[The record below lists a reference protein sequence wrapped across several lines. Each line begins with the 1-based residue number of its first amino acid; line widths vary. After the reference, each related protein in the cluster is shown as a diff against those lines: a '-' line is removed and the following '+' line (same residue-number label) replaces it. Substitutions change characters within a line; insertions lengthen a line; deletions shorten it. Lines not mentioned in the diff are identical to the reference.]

1 EPLLDAIRK
10 MGIPVVSVPGIEA
23 DDVIGTLA
31 KRAAEAGIPTVISTS
46 DKDMAQLVDGQI
58 TLVDTMPRPG
68 RDASQPIDAEAVKAK
83 FGVGP
88 ERIIDYLA
96 LVGDTTDNIPGVKGV
111 GAKTAAKW
119 LEQYGSLDALIEK
132 ADEIKGKA
140 GERLREALPDLPLF
154 RELAT
159 IRCDCD
165 LPFGIEDLKVQ
176 APDIDALRA
185 LYSRLELFSLI
196 KRRLPEPEPGAV
208 PPPDEAETPRNY
220 ETVLTEAHL
229 DAWIE
234 RITHAP
240 LVALDVEADRSE
252 YMRAALVGLA
262 FSVQPG
268 EAAYVPLAHQ
278 PTAAPEQL
286 ERDAVLKRLRP
297 WLESESAAKVGHDLK
312 SAAHV
317 LARHGIALRG
327 MRYDTML
334 ESYVLNSVA
343 VRHALDAIAAKYV
356 GVKKVAREDV
366 CGRGAKEIAFDQL
379 GLEDACR
386 YAAENAD
393 IALRA
398 HEVLWARLAETP
410 ELERLYTDIE
420 QPLSEVLFAM
430 EEAGVKVDAA
440 MLERQG

>member
-1 EPLLDAIRK
+1 TLSRFPCAPPLCCLLSWATTPAALHSLSLHDAL
-10 MGIPVVSVPGIEA
+10 P
-23 DDVIGTLA
+23 
-31 KRAAEAGIPTVISTS
+31 IS
-46 DKDMAQLVDGQI
+46 
-58 TLVDTMPRPG
+58 
-68 RDASQPIDAEAVKAK
+68 
-83 FGVGP
+83 
-88 ERIIDYLA
+88 A
-96 LVGDTTDNIPGVKGV
+96 LVGV
-111 GAKTAAKW
+111 
-119 LEQYGSLDALIEK
+119 
-132 ADEIKGKA
+132 
-140 GERLREALPDLPLF
+140 
-154 RELAT
+154 
-159 IRCDCD
+159 
-165 LPFGIEDLKVQ
+165 
-176 APDIDALRA
+176 
-185 LYSRLELFSLI
+185 
-196 KRRLPEPEPGAV
+196 
-208 PPPDEAETPRNY
+208 
-220 ETVLTEAHL
+220 
-229 DAWIE
+229 
-234 RITHAP
+234 
-240 LVALDVEADRSE
+240 
-252 YMRAALVGLA
+252 A

-312 SAAHV
+312 FAAHV

-343 VRHALDAIAAKYV
+343 VRHDLDAIAAKYV
-356 GVKKVAREDV
+356 GVKKVTREDV

-379 GLEDACR
+379 SLEDACR

-440 MLERQG
+440 MLERQGRELAEAMAEIERAAYDEAGAPF